1 MLLTPCAPTPPLFL
15 SSIYTEDDISRDHL
29 HDRRFATSNFPI
41 SKTWKWE
48 NDFSYIFFSIAFE
61 LDMIILDD
69 NHFYVIDPLE
79 TLTRL
84 YNFEFENL
92 KLFGKLADFYKRK
105 DI

>member
-1 MLLTPCAPTPPLFL
+1 
-15 SSIYTEDDISRDHL
+15 
-29 HDRRFATSNFPI
+29 
-41 SKTWKWE
+41 
-48 NDFSYIFFSIAFE
+48 
-61 LDMIILDD
+61 MIILDD

-84 YNFEFENL
+84 YNFEFENS